1 MSTDDGTEAVVVTS
15 GIRVDDNDGAAVDVP
30 PVIVIL
36 RENAESDNDTG
47 ALAIEEDFLSVGRE
61 LSIEED
67 EVDVDK
73 GFEDAIEGAVATG
86 GFRAA
91 VSVATV

>member
-30 PVIVIL
+30 PVIVII
-36 RENAESDNDTG
+36 RENADSDNDTG
-47 ALAIEEDFLSVGRE
+47 ALAIEEVFLSVGRE

-67 EVDVDK
+67 DVDVDK

>member
-36 RENAESDNDTG
+36 RENADSDNDTG

-67 EVDVDK
+67 DVGVD
-73 GFEDAIEGAVATG
+73 FEDAIGGAVATG